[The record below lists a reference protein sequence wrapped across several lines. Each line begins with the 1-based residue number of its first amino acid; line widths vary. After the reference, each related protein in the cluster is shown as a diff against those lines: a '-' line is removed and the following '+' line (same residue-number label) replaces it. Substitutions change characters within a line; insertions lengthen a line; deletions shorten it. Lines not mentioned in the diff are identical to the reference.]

1 MEVRVARALTC
12 VDIRMTTNRLSQRLP
27 RRTVALHACLV
38 VVWLATPTRAIAA
51 DDQHGPETS
60 RAQAL
65 EAARDSKAAE
75 IAPPE
80 RSFVERALYAYD
92 NPNQSV
98 LRNIL
103 IGWKGFHL
111 AGGDFPAGAG
121 FKFGV
126 GFDRAIG
133 SSDPDPRLPNRI
145 DVTARAAYSTRG
157 YTRLSAGLN
166 LRNLGGAPVDVT
178 MSSQYYEFP
187 QEDFF
192 GLGRTSQKSN
202 RTDYL
207 LDSVDTG
214 VAVRW
219 RPALLDIGGGLSYLT
234 PRIGRG
240 TDSRFPSTEVLF
252 NPATI
257 PGFVNQ
263 PDFIRA
269 DASLA
274 FDWRDNPAHPHHGG
288 RYGVLVSQFHDQDLD
303 AFDFHRVDIDLQQYV
318 PLPNRYRLLAVRA
331 AAVVTDSDAN
341 QHVPFY
347 FQPTLGGAQTLRGFR
362 EFRFRDQNSLLFSA
376 EYRWEAWWA
385 LDGALFVDAGTV
397 APTRRALSLGD
408 MDVSYGIGFRF
419 HSNGAVIGRLDL
431 AFSREGF
438 VPLLRFEHV
447 F

>member
-1 MEVRVARALTC
+1 V
-12 VDIRMTTNRLSQRLP
+12 LP
-27 RRTVALHACLV
+27 
-38 VVWLATPTRAIAA
+38 
-51 DDQHGPETS
+51 
-60 RAQAL
+60 
-65 EAARDSKAAE
+65 K
-75 IAPPE
+75 
-80 RSFVERALYAYD
+80 
-92 NPNQSV
+92 
-98 LRNIL
+98 IL
-103 IGWKGFHL
+103 GGWKGFHV
-111 AGGDFPAGAG
+111 AGGDFPGGAG
-121 FKFGV
+121 LKVGV
-126 GFDRAIG
+126 GFDRALG
-133 SSDPDPRLPNRI
+133 SSDPDSSRPNRI
-145 DVTARAAYSTRG
+145 DITARAAYSTRG

-192 GLGRTSQKSN
+192 GFGRTSQKAD

-240 TDSRFPSTEVLF
+240 TDSRFPSTEALF

-263 PDFIRA
+263 PDFIRG

-274 FDWRDNPAHPHHGG
+274 FDWRDNPAHPHRGG
-288 RYGVLVSQFHDQDLD
+288 RYGVVVSRFHDQDLD
-303 AFDFHRVDIDLQQYV
+303 AFTFHRIDIDLQQYV

-331 AAVVTDSDAN
+331 TAILTDADTD
-341 QHVPFY
+341 QQVPFY

-385 LDGALFVDAGTV
+385 LDPALFVDAGTV
-397 APTRRALSLGD
+397 TPRRHDLSLRD
-408 MDVSYGIGFRF
+408 LDVSYGAGFRV
-419 HSNGAVIGRLDL
+419 HSNRAFTARFDL

-438 VPLLRFEHV
+438 MPLLRFELV